1 MAGRKNSTFKSILVA
16 LLSVCAVIQT
26 GMLWLDG
33 SSGHNFFYYIK
44 EKSLYKTNNSNPVE
58 AIKPTDIYFGTGD
71 GMFRKAEKQ
80 YDIGKMRV

>member
-44 EKSLYKTNNSNPVE
+44 EKSLFEINEY
-58 AIKPTDIYFGTGD
+58 IKCTDTALNIAATECS
-71 GMFRKAEKQ
+71 EKP
-80 YDIGKMRV
+80 KSSMT